1 MASLGLVSQQ
11 LPLLGWRM
19 EAEVAAELSGGA
31 GKK

>member
-31 GKK
+31 ERK